1 MVCAA
6 VSFHPFL
13 SPLFSLS
20 LLSFLLMISED
31 KKKRG
36 VKSPWIHAG
45 SSLGILRVGR
55 RGERS

>member
-31 KKKRG
+31 KKKKRSKIAM
-36 VKSPWIHAG
+36 VHAG